1 MFADINRCKYFA
13 ARVMKQPANPQTK
26 QKYTAI
32 CRPVEVDLSNPKVR
46 IYRWKDIEMIDRG
59 SGSYQDVVAPKK
71 TGLSSLL
78 DKANLIWFKN
88 FDLTDEI

>member
-32 CRPVEVDLSNPKVR
+32 CRPVEVYLSNPKGRV
-46 IYRWKDIEMIDRG
+46 YR
-59 SGSYQDVVAPKK
+59 
-71 TGLSSLL
+71 
-78 DKANLIWFKN
+78 
-88 FDLTDEI
+88 